1 MALQVRTQNRFGV
14 RKPQGWILDSP
25 SLFGCFSLLLL
36 LYLPSGEA
44 LVHPVRGPAQHTQSF
59 PGPQAASVPFYSQL
73 YICAVCGAL
82 TAVLGSR
89 WPLGPHTRSLER
101 CSAHRR
107 VGIGRRPGWQLSPE
121 AGAAT
126 WPPWALGVKRGR
138 DLPGRVIGGLGGARG
153 RGQGL

>member
-1 MALQVRTQNRFGV
+1 MGSGNPKGGPWTV
-14 RKPQGWILDSP
+14 PP
-25 SLFGCFSLLLL
+25 SLGVSCCCCCSTCH
-36 LYLPSGEA
+36 PGEA

-89 WPLGPHTRSLER
+89 WPLGPHTLSLER

-107 VGIGRRPGWQLSPE
+107 VAGGRRPGKQLSPD

-138 DLPGRVIGGLGGARG
+138 DLPGRVIRGLGGARG